1 MKVEKDYA
9 EFLKLLN
16 EFNVKYLIVGAY
28 AVTFYSE
35 PRNTGD
41 IDIFIEN
48 SKKNAKK
55 IINVLTKFGFESL
68 EITEND
74 LIKKD
79 IIIQLGISPVRID
92 LITSIS
98 GIKFDEAYK
107 TKVEGKLGSVQT
119 NFISLQLL
127 IKNKE
132 ESGRKKDLADLET
145 LLKYKRKL

>member
-1 MKVEKDYA
+1 MKVEKDFE

-48 SKKNAKK
+48 SIINAKK

-68 EITEND
+68 NIKESD
-74 LIKKD
+74 LITKD
-79 IIIQLGISPVRID
+79 TIIQLGISPVRID

-98 GIKFDEAYK
+98 GIIFDEAYK
-107 TKVEGKLGSVQT
+107 TKVKGKLGSVYA

-127 IKNKE
+127 IKNKK

-145 LLKYKRKL
+145 LLKYR